1 MLEYV
6 VYDNYDQQRAA
17 EDRYVYMRQNQKVI
31 EQQLPNR
38 AAADALEGV
47 MRKHHNLNVYRIK
60 QPDAENGVYVWIVE
74 FVNS

>member
-1 MLEYV
+1 MIECV

-31 EQQLPNR
+31 EQHLPNR

-47 MRKHHNLNVYRIK
+47 MRRYPNLSVYRISEPT
-60 QPDAENGVYVWIVE
+60 QDSGMYSWIIE
-74 FVNS
+74 FVQP